1 MAGLEEFASEV
12 GSQSPSRRE
21 TIEES
26 KSPRGTPSKH
36 GNSIFSFVKE
46 ICNEK
51 KKVINGYFR
60 QNPSL
65 MYKLM
70 YHAIFDFPAILD
82 FDNKRTFFR
91 QEIKNNI
98 RQSQNR
104 YFNDGIDLIIKRDE
118 IF

>member
-1 MAGLEEFASEV
+1 MEAH
-12 GSQSPSRRE
+12 SP
-21 TIEES
+21 
-26 KSPRGTPSKH
+26 KGTPSKSS
-36 GNSIFSFVKE
+36 NSIMFSFVKE

-51 KKVINGYFR
+51 KKVINTYFR
-60 QNPSL
+60 QNPTL

-91 QEIKNNI
+91 QEIKNNK

-104 YFNDGIDLIIKRDE
+104 YMNEDIDLVVKRDQ
-118 IF
+118 IFQGSFQQMSILNENEMKGRIHI